1 MGDFT
6 QLKKIE
12 RDSSDRQFSLRPA
25 TLSTKLHAAVPFLS
39 PKRRWH
45 IRYSIVL
52 FATLLAFFAV
62 PVLADEAEQ
71 NVEFIY
77 PLVVRRPVLETLL
90 DLTVNHEKGRD
101 GRETELAAEI
111 EFRALPWWLMELEV
125 PLLITDPEKGATQA
139 GISDIGI
146 GNSFLLFRSIE
157 RQAQVTGGFE
167 LKVPSGSKSRGL
179 GGETAIE
186 PFLVGGIRFKEFQ
199 LLIDAAYAWTLNS
212 PDPGERKQEFSAG
225 LAAGYE
231 LTERFTPLLELT
243 TVRKVR
249 GTNEEEGSALRGKE
263 QVYLTPG
270 LNLKLLDDEVVL
282 RFGVQLPVTNAREF
296 DYALRLGLSWEF

>member
-1 MGDFT
+1 
-6 QLKKIE
+6 
-12 RDSSDRQFSLRPA
+12 
-25 TLSTKLHAAVPFLS
+25 
-39 PKRRWH
+39 
-45 IRYSIVL
+45 VL
-52 FATLLAFFAV
+52 FATFLSFFAV
-62 PVLADEAEQ
+62 PVLADEAEP

-90 DLTVNHEKGRD
+90 DLTANHEKGRD

-111 EFRALPWWLMELEV
+111 EFRALPRWLVALEV
-125 PLLITDPEKGATQA
+125 PLLIADPEKGSTQA
-139 GISDIGI
+139 GLSDIGI

-167 LKVPSGSKSRGL
+167 LTVPSGSKSRGL

-186 PFLVGGIRFKEFQ
+186 PFLVGGIRFKRFQ
-199 LLIDAAYAWTLNS
+199 LVIDAAYAWTLNS

-231 LTERFTPLLELT
+231 LTERFIPLLEFT

-296 DYALRLGLSWEF
+296 DYAIRLGLSWEF

>member
-1 MGDFT
+1 MRATG
-6 QLKKIE
+6 
-12 RDSSDRQFSLRPA
+12 QFSLRHA
-25 TLSTKLHAAVPFLS
+25 MLSTTIQAVVPVLS
-39 PKRRWH
+39 LKRRWR
-45 IRYSIVL
+45 IRYSVVL
-52 FATLLAFFAV
+52 FALLLSFCAV
-62 PVLADEAEQ
+62 PVVAEQ

-101 GRETELAAEI
+101 ERETELAAEL
-111 EFRALPWWLMELEV
+111 EFRALPRWLVALEV
-125 PLLITDPEKGATQA
+125 PLLIKDPEKKATQA
-139 GISDIGI
+139 GVSDIGMS
-146 GNSFLLFRSIE
+146 NRFLLFSSLE

-167 LKVPSGSKSRGL
+167 LTVPSGSKHRGL

-186 PFLVGGIRFKEFQ
+186 PFLVGGVRVKKVQ
-199 LLIDAAYAWTLNS
+199 LVVDAAYAWTLNS

-231 LTERFTPLLELT
+231 LTTQFFPLLELT

-249 GTNEEEGSALRGKE
+249 GRNEEDSAALRGQE
-263 QVYLTPG
+263 QLYLTPG
-270 LNLKLLDDEVVL
+270 LNLKLRDEVVL
-282 RFGVQLPVTNAREF
+282 RFGVQVPVTNTREF